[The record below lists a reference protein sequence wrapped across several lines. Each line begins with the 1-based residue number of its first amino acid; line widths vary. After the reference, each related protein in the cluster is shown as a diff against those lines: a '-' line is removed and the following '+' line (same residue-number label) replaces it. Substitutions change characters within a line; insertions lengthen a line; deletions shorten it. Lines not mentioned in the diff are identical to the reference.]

1 LWQFLAPGTLGAFFP
16 CRLVFAVP
24 TTERS
29 YMPNK
34 IKAPVAKAQTLI
46 RKPVA
51 QVFEALVD
59 PAITSHF
66 WFSKSSGKLE
76 SGKRI
81 RWDWEMYGHHTDVDV
96 KAIELNKRILIEW
109 NGPENPSAVEWTFED
124 KGDDR
129 TFVLVKNWGF
139 NGDADKVMAEAIDST
154 GGFTFL
160 LAGLKVF
167 LEHGIE
173 PNFVL
178 DHAPDALV
186 EGWSSRRAV
195 GSGRD

>member
-1 LWQFLAPGTLGAFFP
+1 
-16 CRLVFAVP
+16 
-24 TTERS
+24 
-29 YMPNK
+29 MPNK
-34 IKAPVAKAQTLI
+34 IEAPVAKAQMLI

-59 PAITSHF
+59 PRITSHF
-66 WFSKSSGKLE
+66 WFSKGSGKLE
-76 SGKRI
+76 TGKRI
-81 RWDWEMYGHHTDVDV
+81 RWDWEMYRHHTDVDV

-109 NGPENPSAVEWTFED
+109 NGPESPSAVEWTFED
-124 KGDDR
+124 KGDDS
-129 TFVLVKNWGF
+129 TFVVVKNWGF
-139 NGDADKVMAEAIDST
+139 NGDADKVVAEAIDST

-173 PNFVL
+173 PNFVI

-186 EGWSSRRAV
+186 EGWSLRRAV
-195 GSGRD
+195 GSGRA